1 MLMQYSD
8 FFDENER
15 PLDNLIPDGG
25 FCGIFR
31 TIGCIGDSL
40 SSGEFQTKRG
50 ENLYRYTDMYEYSW
64 GQFMARTIGSKV
76 YNFSKGGMTARQYME
91 SFAEEKGFWD
101 PALACQAYIIALCVN
116 DIGKGHPMGSME
128 DVCENWKDNAD
139 TFTGNYAAI
148 IQRLKEIQPNAK
160 FFLVTHPKWKNATEL
175 NEKYANAAQLIHA
188 LAEHFENCYVV
199 DLFQYAPAFD
209 ETFRKNFLMIRHA
222 TPTGYL
228 LTARMIMSYIDYIIR
243 HNMEDFKMVGFIGR
257 EELLGQDVVYQV
269 VK

>member
-1 MLMQYSD
+1 MQYSN

-40 SSGEFQTKRG
+40 SSGEFQTQRG

-76 YNFSKGGMTARQYME
+76 YNFSKGGMTARQYLN
-91 SFAEEKGFWD
+91 SYAEEQGFWD
-101 PALACQAYIIALCVN
+101 PTLACQAYIIALGVN
-116 DIGKGHPMGSME
+116 DIGKGHPIGSME
-128 DVCENWKDNAD
+128 DVHPDWRDNAD

-148 IQRLKEIQPNAK
+148 IQRYKQIQPNAV
-160 FFLVTHPKWKNATEL
+160 FFLVTHPKWQNAPEL
-175 NEKYANAAQLIHA
+175 NQKYEKVGHLIHS
-188 LAEHFENCYVV
+188 LAQHFPNCYVI
-199 DLFQYAPAFD
+199 DLYQYAPPFD
-209 ETFRKNFLMIRHA
+209 DVFHQNFLLNRHA

-228 LTARMIMSYIDYIIR
+228 LTAKMMMSYIDYIIR

-257 EELLGQDVVYQV
+257 EELLEQDVAYQV